1 MPMRGSSILFVV
13 LAALAA
19 APPAHAGWQ
28 DEVSPY
34 DAGRLAKLDEAR
46 AKGLAEASP
55 GRDIGL
61 IHTVL
66 DPQPRPVSARELR
79 GDWRCRTIK
88 LGGMAP
94 DVVYSWFRCR
104 IDERGDRLA
113 FAKLSGTQRLTG
125 YLFRHDPVGF
135 VLLAG
140 YSVKGEPPHRYSGNR
155 PSAGAATTPDDA
167 VGLLVA
173 TGPGAARIEF
183 PYPAQE
189 STFDVVE
196 LRR

>member
-1 MPMRGSSILFVV
+1 MPTRRRSILFAV
-13 LAALAA
+13 LAALTA
-19 APPAHAGWQ
+19 APAAEAGWQ
-28 DEVSPY
+28 DAVSPY

-46 AKGLAEASP
+46 SKGLAEASA
-55 GRDIGL
+55 GRDISL
-61 IHTVL
+61 IHAVL
-66 DPQPRPVSARELR
+66 DPQPRPVSARELL

-88 LGGMAP
+88 LGGMTP
-94 DVVYSWFRCR
+94 DIVYSWFRCR
-104 IDERGDRLA
+104 IDERGDRLG
-113 FAKLSGTQRLTG
+113 FAKLSGTQRLAG
-125 YLFRHDPVGF
+125 HLFRHDPDGF

-140 YSVKGEPPHRYSGNR
+140 YSVKGEPPHRYSGNG

-173 TGPGAARIEF
+173 TGPGAARIEI